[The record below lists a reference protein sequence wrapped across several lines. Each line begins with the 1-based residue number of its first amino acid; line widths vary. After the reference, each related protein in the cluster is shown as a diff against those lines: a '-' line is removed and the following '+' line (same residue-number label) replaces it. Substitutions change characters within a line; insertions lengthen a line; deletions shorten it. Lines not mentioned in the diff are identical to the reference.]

1 MHMVVFITAG
11 GRAEA
16 ERIGTALVEGRLAAC
31 VNIVGPMNSIYRWRG
46 AVERAEEYLLIAK
59 TVEGRLEELTEAA
72 VRLHSYSLPEVIAL
86 KVEGGS
92 SPYLRWLEE
101 GATGPAKGNG

>member
-16 ERIGTALVEGRLAAC
+16 EKIGNALVEGRLAAC
-31 VNIVGPMNSIYRWRG
+31 ANIVGPISSVYRWEG
-46 AVERAEEYLLIAK
+46 AVERAEEYLVIAK
-59 TVEGRLEELTEAA
+59 TVQDRLEELAEA
-72 VRLHSYSLPEVIAL
+72 VKRLHSYSLPEVIAL

-92 SPYLRWLEE
+92 LPYLRWLEE
-101 GATGPAKGNG
+101 GSAGPESVKG